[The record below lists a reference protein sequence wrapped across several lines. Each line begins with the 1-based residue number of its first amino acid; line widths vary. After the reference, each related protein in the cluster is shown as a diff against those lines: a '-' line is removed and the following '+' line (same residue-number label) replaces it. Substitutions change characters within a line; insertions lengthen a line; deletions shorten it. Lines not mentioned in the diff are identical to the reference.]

1 MRAILA
7 ASLLAT
13 GLCSP
18 LHGEPRPLSDAELG
32 GIAAGLLD
40 TYLVMPVILVNNQNA
55 AVTHAA
61 GSRNVSSTAVSNVTV
76 NNAIKLAPTDRIGQL
91 PAMTVNVPVNGS
103 VGGPVVAMPVPG
115 GAASAPPVWVPWAAE
130 LRPSLG
136 VR

>member
-18 LHGEPRPLSDAELG
+18 LHGEPRPLSDAEFG
-32 GIAAGLLD
+32 GTGAGLLD
-40 TYLVMPVILVNNQNA
+40 TYLIMPVILVNNQNA
-55 AVTHAA
+55 AVTNAV
-61 GSRNVSSTAVSNVTV
+61 GSRNVASTAISNVTV
-76 NNAIKLAPTDRIGQL
+76 NNAIKLAPTDRVGQL
-91 PAMTVNVPVNGS
+91 PAVTVNAPVTGIATTGPPTLPVTGGVPS
-103 VGGPVVAMPVPG
+103 T
-115 GAASAPPVWVPWAAE
+115 PPVWVPWAAE

>member
-32 GIAAGLLD
+32 GVAAGLLD

-55 AVTHAA
+55 AVTNAV
-61 GSRNVSSTAVSNVTV
+61 GSRNVASTAISNVTV
-76 NNAIKLAPTDRIGQL
+76 NNAIKLAPTDRVGQL
-91 PAMTVNVPVNGS
+91 PAVTVNAPVNS
-103 VGGPVVAMPVPG
+103 NIGGPVVSMPVTG
-115 GAASAPPVWVPWAAE
+115 GVPSTPPVWVPWAAE

>member
-18 LHGEPRPLSDAELG
+18 LHSEPRPLSDAELG
-32 GIAAGLLD
+32 GIGAGLLD
-40 TYLVMPVILVNNQNA
+40 TYLIMPVILVNNQNA
-55 AVTHAA
+55 AVTNAV
-61 GSRNVSSTAVSNVTV
+61 GSQNVASTAISNVTV
-76 NNAIKLAPTDRIGQL
+76 NNAIKLAPTDRVGQL
-91 PAMTVNVPVNGS
+91 PAVTVNAPVTGN
-103 VGGPVVAMPVPG
+103 VGGPVVAMPVTG
-115 GAASAPPVWVPWAAE
+115 GVPSTPPVWVPWAAE

>member
-1 MRAILA
+1 
-7 ASLLAT
+7 
-13 GLCSP
+13 LCSP
-18 LHGEPRPLSDAELG
+18 LYGEPRPLGDAELG
-32 GIAAGLLD
+32 GIAAGLPD
-40 TYLVMPVILVNNQNA
+40 TYLVMPVILVDNQNT
-55 AVTHAA
+55 AVTNAA

-91 PAMTVNVPVNGS
+91 PAVTVNAPVNGS

>member
-7 ASLLAT
+7 ASLFAT

-18 LHGEPRPLSDAELG
+18 LHGEPRPLGDAELG

-91 PAMTVNVPVNGS
+91 PAVTVNAPVNGS

>member
-7 ASLLAT
+7 ASLLAA

-18 LHGEPRPLSDAELG
+18 LHGEPRPLRDAQLG

-40 TYLVMPVILVNNQNA
+40 TYLVMPVILVDNQNT
-55 AVTHAA
+55 AVTNAA

-76 NNAIKLAPTDRIGQL
+76 NNAIKLARTDRIGQL
-91 PAMTVNVPVNGS
+91 PAVTVNAPVNGS